1 MVVGLTE
8 ETSGSLSFEARGHD
22 EVVIPFIWIPDNYEG
37 PRPGYP
43 WFEAGRMT
51 LSAEQ
56 LAAAPGTHATTQAS
70 EARVAADA
78 AAATEQPTSLADPD
92 TGRPR
97 QQIVTGPLT
106 DNTAYWAINS
116 ETESQ
121 RIGELRAQVDAAV
134 RAWRAVSDPRAI
146 VTALDAA
153 SGSNPVVK
161 ALGRAHGNGPA
172 VRKADQPCPPDK
184 AAFFT
189 NLSTYQAMARRLN
202 IDVDVIMALS
212 GHESG

>member
-1 MVVGLTE
+1 MGVGLTE
-8 ETSGSLSFEARGHD
+8 ETSGSLGFEARGHD

-56 LAAAPGTHATTQAS
+56 LAAAPGTHATTQAG

-106 DNTAYWAINS
+106 DNTAYWAS
-116 ETESQ
+116 
-121 RIGELRAQVDAAV
+121 
-134 RAWRAVSDPRAI
+134 
-146 VTALDAA
+146 
-153 SGSNPVVK
+153 
-161 ALGRAHGNGPA
+161 
-172 VRKADQPCPPDK
+172 
-184 AAFFT
+184 
-189 NLSTYQAMARRLN
+189 
-202 IDVDVIMALS
+202 
-212 GHESG
+212 